1 MNAQLAE
8 RGVKLNAEKEKL
20 QLNHE
25 ENELKEQLQIL
36 NDRLNHFESPNDENS
51 VKNQTKAINGLRAE
65 LADTKGPIETL
76 NNQLKQINDNDN
88 DSPLIES
95 AQKLDQLL
103 DDKLVALE
111 NQAEYYNVVNQCRD
125 EADWAG
131 ERRRILAGLA
141 IPESIDDLALLR
153 TRFDGLERD
162 VRKREPQLAL
172 IEEKR
177 KLLPSDIADSNTALN
192 EASQAVYDE
201 WRELNKLLD
210 EKKDEFIHAEIVRK
224 FQLDGSETE
233 LWIEEKA
240 KVIDATRDY
249 GDSLPGVIAL
259 QRKLATMERFGV
271 KLKTMLLT
279 IFCQT

>member
-1 MNAQLAE
+1 M
-8 RGVKLNAEKEKL
+8 
-20 QLNHE
+20 
-25 ENELKEQLQIL
+25 
-36 NDRLNHFESPNDENS
+36 NDRLSAFEQPNDENA
-51 VKNQTKAINGLRAE
+51 VQNQTKAVKGLRAE
-65 LADTKGPIETL
+65 LADSKGPIETL
-76 NNQLKQINDNDN
+76 NSKLKEINDNDN
-88 DSPLIES
+88 DSDLIKS
-95 AQKLDQLL
+95 AASLDQLL
-103 DDKLVALE
+103 DDKLVSLE

-131 ERRRILAGLA
+131 ERRRILASLA

-162 VRKREPQLAL
+162 VRKREPQLAQ

-177 KLLPSDIADSNTALN
+177 KLLPADVADSNMALT
-192 EASQAVYDE
+192 EATQAVYDE

-210 EKKDEFIHAEIVRK
+210 EKKNEFVHAEILRK

-259 QRKLATMERFGV
+259 QRKLATMERYD
-271 KLKTMLLT
+271 
-279 IFCQT
+279 